1 MSGQLETKR
10 DYTADVA
17 VRDIKSSSTLQE
29 WLHDPL
35 MSLPEQPFKTLYLS
49 PKEWQSLNDTPK
61 TSRSQNT

>member
-29 WLHDPL
+29 WVHNLCMNFYD
-35 MSLPEQPFKTLYLS
+35 QPFEAPYLS
-49 PKEWQSLNDTPK
+49 PEEYQGLNDTQK
-61 TSRSQNT
+61 TSPSQNT